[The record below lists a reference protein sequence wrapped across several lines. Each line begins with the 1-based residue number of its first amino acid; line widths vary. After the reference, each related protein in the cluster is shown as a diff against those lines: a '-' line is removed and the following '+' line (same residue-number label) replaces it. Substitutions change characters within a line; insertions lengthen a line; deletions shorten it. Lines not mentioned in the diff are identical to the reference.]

1 MRIAGKPEDTTPFQ
15 THPDGAAAGGDGQ
28 AGELRLQHVFL
39 RARLEQLLLRGR
51 RALRELLGRGRAV
64 G

>member
-28 AGELRLQHVFL
+28 AGELRLQHVL
-39 RARLEQLLLRGR
+39 LSARLEQLLLRSR
-51 RALRELLGRGRAV
+51 RSLQKLLGMAQMV
-64 G
+64 E